1 MVHTGKPFLKKK
13 FSVYNALHGDPGVAE
28 LRASLSGRGSNPFEF
43 VLKNASEFDLNSL
56 ICFGFFFLQ
65 LIMSES
71 YVNCNFLVGDVRV
84 YVFATVCKNE
94 PHLLM
99 LQ

>member
-1 MVHTGKPFLKKK
+1 MP
-13 FSVYNALHGDPGVAE
+13 
-28 LRASLSGRGSNPFEF
+28 
-43 VLKNASEFDLNSL
+43 
-56 ICFGFFFLQ
+56 
-65 LIMSES
+65 ES

-99 LQ
+99 IQRLSL